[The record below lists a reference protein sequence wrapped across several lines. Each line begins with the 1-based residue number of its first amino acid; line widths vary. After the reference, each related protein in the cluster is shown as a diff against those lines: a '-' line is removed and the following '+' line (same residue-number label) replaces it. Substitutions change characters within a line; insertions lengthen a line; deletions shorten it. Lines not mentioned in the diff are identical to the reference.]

1 MPVIRLKSTRDKSV
15 KRKHPWIFSGAIQA
29 VDGNPGLGDTVKVV
43 SSEGEEL
50 GYGAYSPSSSIRVRM
65 WNFDTHQEID
75 EIFLENKI
83 RIAILLRE
91 NIIPSDS
98 YNNACRL
105 IYAESDCFP
114 GLIVDKYADNL
125 VVQLLSAGPERWKD
139 TIINKLITLTGIT
152 NIYERS
158 DVEVRR
164 LEGLPIRKGILNG
177 KEPDEEIEIVENAKR
192 FLVDVKNGQKT
203 GFYLDQRHNRNTV
216 KKYMADCNILNCFS
230 YSGAF
235 TVYALE
241 GGAEHVTS
249 IDSSQDAII
258 LEKKNLDINGFTKE
272 KVTWKNGDVFKELRL
287 LRDKGLSFDIVILD
301 PPKFAP
307 TIAQVRSASRGYKDI
322 NLLAFKLLNPGGI
335 LATFSCSG
343 SIDRKLFQKIIAD
356 AALDANVDAKI
367 LEHLSQ
373 SADHPIALNFPE
385 GAYLKG
391 LICQVSNK
399 METRQ

>member
-1 MPVIRLKSTRDKSV
+1 MPVIRLKPTRDKSV
-15 KRKHPWIFSGAIQA
+15 KRKHPWIFSGAIQV
-29 VDGNPGLGDTVKVV
+29 VDGNPSLGDTVKVV

-50 GYGAYSPSSSIRVRM
+50 GYGAYSPNSSIRIRM
-65 WNFDTHQEID
+65 WNFDTHQEVD
-75 EIFLENKI
+75 ETFLENKM
-83 RIAILLRE
+83 RIAILLRK

-105 IYAESDCFP
+105 IYAESDSFP

-125 VVQLLSAGPERWKD
+125 VVQLLSAGSERWKE
-139 TIINKLITLTGIT
+139 TIINKLISLTGIT
-152 NIYERS
+152 NLYERS
-158 DVEVRR
+158 DVEVRK

-177 KEPDEEIEIVENAKR
+177 KEPDGEIEIVENAKR

-203 GFYLDQRHNRNTV
+203 GFYLDQRNNRSTV
-216 KKYMADCNILNCFS
+216 KKYMSNCRILNCFS

-235 TVYALE
+235 TVYALG

-249 IDSSQDAII
+249 IDSSQEAII
-258 LEKKNLDINGFTKE
+258 LEKKNLAINGFTKE

-287 LRDKGLSFDIVILD
+287 LRDKGMSFDMVILD

-343 SIDRKLFQKIIAD
+343 RIDRKLFQKIIAD

-367 LEHLSQ
+367 LGHLSQ

-391 LICQVSNK
+391 LICKIPS
-399 METRQ
+399 